1 MVSDKY
7 LKENG
12 FKERAVDCVCPHC
25 VPVAEVV
32 STHPIGRYILMCQD
46 TAILLI
52 DGCYVDF
59 NNNAE
64 EIVIY
69 YYEGDK

>member
-1 MVSDKY
+1 MVSERY

-25 VPVAEVV
+25 VTVAEFAT
-32 STHPIGRYILMCQD
+32 THPTGRYILICQD

-59 NNNAE
+59 NNSGE
-64 EIVIY
+64 EIVLY
-69 YYEGDK
+69 YYEGVK

>member
-1 MVSDKY
+1 MVSEKY

-12 FKERAVDCVCPHC
+12 FQEKAIDCICPHC
-25 VPVAEVV
+25 VTVAQFAT
-32 STHPIGRYILMCQD
+32 THPKGRYILMCQN

-59 NNNAE
+59 NESGE
-64 EIVIY
+64 EIVLY
-69 YYEGDK
+69 YYEGGN